1 MTRRTAILTAMLVA
15 GLLLTGGV
23 VGATFSGDDAAGAA
37 PLRSDEG
44 IDSRDCNLV
53 HNIEACDQEELHG
66 DPPPPLHGDPPP
78 RADLDETLAASL
90 ESAGPIRSDEGI
102 DRSRCNLVH
111 NISACSDDEL
121 RAGMP
126 LDEDEHR
133 QQW

>member
-1 MTRRTAILTAMLVA
+1 MTRRTAIVTAMLVA
-15 GLLLTGGV
+15 GLLLTGGA
-23 VGATFSGDDAAGAA
+23 VGATFSGDEAAGAA

-66 DPPPPLHGDPPP
+66 DPPPH
-78 RADLDETLAASL
+78 ADLDETLVDSSD
-90 ESAGPIRSDEGI
+90 SAGPIRSDEGI
-102 DRSRCNLVH
+102 DPSRCNLVH

-126 LDEDEHR
+126 LDEGR
-133 QQW
+133 K